1 MDMNTF
7 FSLMMFTL
15 TLGALLLAVLNFNYA
30 RREIATHRQFIKL
43 YFERAVEEYT
53 EHKKLQAT
61 LTQTLAQRIT
71 ALETYRRHHT
81 ERLNAFDE
89 ELAQLD
95 MLVNDYLDEQHD
107 VVHAPLCATRQRSG
121 PLFDPVPPP
130 TGACNCGAE
139 SGLELES
146 DALARKQGDMITVPE
161 TMIDH
166 DSGPG
171 TTIDAMGYFHSA
183 HERQRAARASWDSV
197 HVDVDDYRDTLPG
210 L

>member
-1 MDMNTF
+1 MDMHTL
-7 FSLMMFTL
+7 FSVSMFAL
-15 TLGALLLAVLNFNYA
+15 GFGALLLAVLNFGYA

-43 YFERAVEEYT
+43 YFDRAVEEYT

-89 ELAQLD
+89 GLAQLD
-95 MLVNDYLDEQHD
+95 MLVNDYLDEQ
-107 VVHAPLCATRQRSG
+107 Q
-121 PLFDPVPPP
+121 
-130 TGACNCGAE
+130 

-146 DALARKQGDMITVPE
+146 DALARRQGDMITVPE
-161 TMIDH
+161 TMIDD

-183 HERQRAARASWDSV
+183 HSRQRGSWDSV
-197 HVDVDDYRDTLPG
+197 HVDVDDYRDTLP
-210 L
+210 

>member
-1 MDMNTF
+1 MNTF

-53 EHKKLQAT
+53 EHKALQAT

-81 ERLNAFDE
+81 ERLNKFDVG
-89 ELAQLD
+89 LAQLD
-95 MLVNDYLDEQHD
+95 MLVNDYLDEQ
-107 VVHAPLCATRQRSG
+107 Q
-121 PLFDPVPPP
+121 
-130 TGACNCGAE
+130 

-146 DALARKQGDMITVPE
+146 DALARRSGEQIFTGSTPMPE

-166 DSGPG
+166 AADYKYDVSPRDLHLGC
-171 TTIDAMGYFHSA
+171 
-183 HERQRAARASWDSV
+183 AARASWDSV

>member
-1 MDMNTF
+1 MLWTTREYSCGCKAEGPGD
-7 FSLMMFTL
+7 
-15 TLGALLLAVLNFNYA
+15 VPNYCP
-30 RREIATHRQFIKL
+30 
-43 YFERAVEEYT
+43 
-53 EHKKLQAT
+53 
-61 LTQTLAQRIT
+61 
-71 ALETYRRHHT
+71 
-81 ERLNAFDE
+81 
-89 ELAQLD
+89 
-95 MLVNDYLDEQHD
+95 QHD

-146 DALARKQGDMITVPE
+146 DALARKQGDMIFTGSRPMPE

-166 DSGPG
+166 
-171 TTIDAMGYFHSA
+171 
-183 HERQRAARASWDSV
+183 ARASWDSV

>member
-1 MDMNTF
+1 MDMHTL
-7 FSLMMFTL
+7 FSVSMFAL
-15 TLGALLLAVLNFNYA
+15 GFGALLLAVLNFNYA

-81 ERLNAFDE
+81 ERLNKFDE
-89 ELAQLD
+89 GLAQLD
-95 MLVNDYLDEQHD
+95 MLVNDYLDDDYLDEQ
-107 VVHAPLCATRQRSG
+107 Q
-121 PLFDPVPPP
+121 
-130 TGACNCGAE
+130 

-146 DALARKQGDMITVPE
+146 ELARRSGEQIFTGSTPMPE

-166 DSGPG
+166 AADYKYGVSPRDLHLA
-171 TTIDAMGYFHSA
+171 T
-183 HERQRAARASWDSV
+183 AARASWDSV

>member
-1 MDMNTF
+1 MDMYTF

-15 TLGALLLAVLNFNYA
+15 TLGALLLAVLNFGYA

-95 MLVNDYLDEQHD
+95 MLVNDYLDEQ
-107 VVHAPLCATRQRSG
+107 Q
-121 PLFDPVPPP
+121 
-130 TGACNCGAE
+130 

-146 DALARKQGDMITVPE
+146 DALARRSGEQIFTGSTPMPE
-161 TMIDH
+161 TMIDHAQIASDCIRARGSWDSVHVDVDDYH

-183 HERQRAARASWDSV
+183 LERQRAALAAEQIAAE
-197 HVDVDDYRDTLPG
+197 RDTLPG

>member
-43 YFERAVEEYT
+43 YFDRAVEEYT

-89 ELAQLD
+89 GLAQLD
-95 MLVNDYLDEQHD
+95 MLVNDYLDEQ
-107 VVHAPLCATRQRSG
+107 Q
-121 PLFDPVPPP
+121 
-130 TGACNCGAE
+130 

-146 DALARKQGDMITVPE
+146 DALARRSGEQIFTGSTPMPE
-161 TMIDH
+161 TMIDD

-183 HERQRAARASWDSV
+183 HSRQRGSWDSV